1 MDENG
6 VNLSQINITDDAI
19 SEVIKGFTREAGLRN
34 LERQIGSLCRKVA
47 KKIACG
53 ETQVTH
59 IFGHTVDELLGPR
72 PFSQE
77 DERTYDEVGVSTG
90 LAWTAGGGEIL
101 YIETTKM
108 PGKGSLQIT
117 GQLGDV
123 MKESAMAAVSY
134 LKSHCRELGIDP
146 KMFELFDFH
155 IHVPAG
161 ATPKDGPSAGVT
173 LATAMASLLTGS
185 KVTKEFAMTGEIT
198 LTGKVLPV
206 GGIKEKALAAMRL
219 GIKNIIIP
227 FGNQKD
233 LAEIPE
239 EYTAKVNF
247 IAVKDVK
254 QVFELCLVDWDE
266 VVSDM
271 HESQLGQQDDLD
283 FESDRE
289 PPVLKQVSSVHNHNR
304 MRSKVVKYIGKR
316 KRKKTEIPGKGRYS
330 DVA

>member
-1 MDENG
+1 
-6 VNLSQINITDDAI
+6 
-19 SEVIKGFTREAGLRN
+19 
-34 LERQIGSLCRKVA
+34 
-47 KKIACG
+47 
-53 ETQVTH
+53 
-59 IFGHTVDELLGPR
+59 
-72 PFSQE
+72 
-77 DERTYDEVGVSTG
+77 
-90 LAWTAGGGEIL
+90 
-101 YIETTKM
+101 
-108 PGKGSLQIT
+108 
-117 GQLGDV
+117 
-123 MKESAMAAVSY
+123 MAAVSY

-233 LAEIPE
+233 LSEIPE
-239 EYTAKVNF
+239 EYTAKINF

-266 VVSDM
+266 VVSERHDGLNG
-271 HESQLGQQDDLD
+271 HNRLDEDEDEVEVDLD
-283 FESDRE
+283 FESDME
-289 PPVLKQVSSVHNHNR
+289 PPALKQVSSVHNHNR

-316 KRKKTEIPGKGRYS
+316 KRKKPEIPGKGRYS